1 MKSTE
6 LIVGEVYTTVN
17 FTNQRRS
24 IFEHNNENSGNAN
37 ISFYSGDLN
46 EPSYYSRNAGN
57 RFSNYRDI
65 QLASPQEKEWLIA
78 CIIADKLI
86 PEENI
91 TFIKNTYEI
100 Y

>member
-24 IFEHNNENSGNAN
+24 IFQHNSEGRGNAN
-37 ISFYSGDLN
+37 TSFYEDSIGGK
-46 EPSYYSRNAGN
+46 YYRIGEGN

-78 CIIADKLI
+78 CIAADKLI
-86 PEENI
+86 PESI
-91 TFIKNTYEI
+91 DVIKNTYEI